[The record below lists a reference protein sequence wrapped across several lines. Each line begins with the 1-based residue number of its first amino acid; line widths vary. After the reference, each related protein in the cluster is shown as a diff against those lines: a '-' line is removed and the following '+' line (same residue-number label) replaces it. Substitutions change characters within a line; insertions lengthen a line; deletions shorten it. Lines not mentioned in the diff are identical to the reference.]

1 MTTTEFE
8 ILARSLSPRLRV
20 VASQIVGSEM
30 DADDVVQ
37 DTMLKLWSM
46 HDGLDE
52 LRSVE
57 AFAVVVTR
65 REALNALR
73 RMHPDRHLTLDENIP
88 GDPSPEDAMIERQRR
103 QIADKVMSQLPDSQQ
118 TLLRLRH
125 IEGYDNTAI
134 ANLLGTS
141 EGAVRTALCRARRR
155 VAIIFNQQNTL

>member
-1 MTTTEFE
+1 
-8 ILARSLSPRLRV
+8 
-20 VASQIVGSEM
+20 M

-52 LRSVE
+52 LRNVE

-73 RMHPDRHLTLDENIP
+73 RMHPDRHLALDESLP
-88 GDPSPEDAMIERQRR
+88 GDPSPEDELIERQRR
-103 QIADKVMSQLPDSQQ
+103 QLADKVMAQLPDSQQ
-118 TLLRLRH
+118 ILLRLRH
-125 IEGYDNTAI
+125 VEGYDNNAI
-134 ANLLGTS
+134 ASLLGTS

-155 VAIIFNQQNTL
+155 VALIFNQQNTL